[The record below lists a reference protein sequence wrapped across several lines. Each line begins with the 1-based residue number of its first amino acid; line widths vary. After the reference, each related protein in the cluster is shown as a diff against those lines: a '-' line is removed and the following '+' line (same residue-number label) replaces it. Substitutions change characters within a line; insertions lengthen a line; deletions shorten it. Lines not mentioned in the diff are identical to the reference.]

1 MPITIRPTA
10 PSKRIEQ
17 TCLSP
22 LLTGADKVQVLLLL
36 FEPRGER
43 AFLWDALDGEGVL
56 GARDTADGAPTR
68 MRSAPSSLHAMK
80 KGPVVALIILCLWLA
95 APMSAPPL
103 ARAASPQERPRPVLF
118 FDVLDLPARIDEP
131 KLQRK
136 ANQYLLTCAL
146 ANRSGEQLV
155 GLRLT
160 LMVVDSSGK
169 VRTRISWNEAATVP
183 AYSIKTFEFNPT
195 IKGEISNG
203 APLFLGVDEVIG
215 RETIWRT
222 VDSDKLLRA
231 YARGQHD
238 LIPKVQTLINKV
250 DAPRNGVP
258 IMQIKLK
265 PPPEEYR

>member
-1 MPITIRPTA
+1 MSDYSTSAQANSLRYSCA
-10 PSKRIEQ
+10 KN
-17 TCLSP
+17 C
-22 LLTGADKVQVLLLL
+22 
-36 FEPRGER
+36 
-43 AFLWDALDGEGVL
+43 GV
-56 GARDTADGAPTR
+56 AY
-68 MRSAPSSLHAMK
+68 SNAMK

-103 ARAASPQERPRPVLF
+103 VCAASPQERPRPVLF

-195 IKGEISNG
+195 IKGEISSN
-203 APLFLGVDEVIG
+203 ATLFLGIDEVIG

-238 LIPKVQTLINKV
+238 LIPKVQTLINKF
-250 DAPRNGVP
+250 DPPRT
-258 IMQIKLK
+258 ISISMMEKKLM
-265 PPPEEYR
+265 PPPEKKRP

>member
-1 MPITIRPTA
+1 MKKAT
-10 PSKRIEQ
+10 
-17 TCLSP
+17 
-22 LLTGADKVQVLLLL
+22 V
-36 FEPRGER
+36 
-43 AFLWDALDGEGVL
+43 ALMISSFWI
-56 GARDTADGAPTR
+56 AASMTAPTR
-68 MRSAPSSLHAMK
+68 ARTQT
-80 KGPVVALIILCLWLA
+80 
-95 APMSAPPL
+95 PPEF
-103 ARAASPQERPRPVLF
+103 SRPLLF

-131 KLQRK
+131 KLEK
-136 ANQYLLTCAL
+136 KTTQYVLSGAL
-146 ANRSGEQLV
+146 ANRSGEQLI

-160 LMVVDSSGK
+160 LLVVDSSGK

-195 IKGEISNG
+195 IKGEISNS
-203 APLFLGVDEVIG
+203 ASLFLGVDEVIG

-231 YARGQHD
+231 YARDQHD

-258 IMQIKLK
+258 IMQIKQK